1 MMHLRLP
8 RVARLPQ
15 LVAATVILAIMCP
28 TASAVTRVYL
38 IGGQS
43 NAEGTGLCAKLK
55 PPFSDPQKDVR
66 YWNDGWVSL
75 KPGFGHNFNYGDVD
89 PKQFGP
95 EVSFGRA
102 MADALKGDDIYLIKH
117 GVNGAN
123 LAVQYA
129 APGSKGYIDF
139 RKKVKAALANLDDAK
154 IDYEISGMLW
164 MQGQGDSK
172 IAKYAAAYE
181 ANLTKL
187 IATVRKDFKTPKM
200 PFVIGRIMLGSDT
213 RPPGGNAIV
222 RAAQKAIADKD
233 DNVYWFDTD
242 SLQLAYPYHYGTQG
256 QIDLGKLFAEK
267 CLKAILKDVRKRRH
281 R

>member
-1 MMHLRLP
+1 
-8 RVARLPQ
+8 
-15 LVAATVILAIMCP
+15 
-28 TASAVTRVYL
+28 
-38 IGGQS
+38 
-43 NAEGTGLCAKLK
+43 
-55 PPFSDPQKDVR
+55 
-66 YWNDGWVSL
+66 
-75 KPGFGHNFNYGDVD
+75 
-89 PKQFGP
+89 
-95 EVSFGRA
+95 
-102 MADALKGDDIYLIKH
+102 MADALAGDDIYLIKH

-123 LAVQYA
+123 LYKQYA

-181 ANLTKL
+181 ANLTNL

-242 SLQLAYPYHYGTQG
+242 ALQLAYPFHYGTKG
-256 QIDLGKLFAEK
+256 QIDLGRLFAEK
-267 CLKAILKDVRKRRH
+267 CLEAIAKDVKKRNH

>member
-1 MMHLRLP
+1 MHRRRHCVNRLLIY
-8 RVARLPQ
+8 VTLA
-15 LVAATVILAIMCP
+15 VNLAIECP
-28 TASAVTRVYL
+28 TASAITRVFL
-38 IGGQS
+38 LAGQS
-43 NAEGTGLCAKLK
+43 NMEGTGRSTKLT
-55 PPFSDPQKDVR
+55 PPLSDPQKDVW
-66 YWNDGWVSL
+66 YWHDGWVLL

-102 MADALKGDDIYLIKH
+102 MADALTNDDIYLIKH

-129 APGSKGYIDF
+129 APGSKGYIEF
-139 RKKVKAALANLDDAK
+139 RNKVKAALANLDDAN

-172 IAKYAAAYE
+172 IAKYAAAYQ
-181 ANLTKL
+181 ANLTRL
-187 IATVRKDFKTPKM
+187 IATVRMDFNTPEM

-222 RAAQKAIADKD
+222 RAAQQSIANND

-242 SLQLAYPYHYGTQG
+242 SLQLAYPFHYGTKG
-256 QIDLGKLFAEK
+256 QIDLGRLFAK
-267 CLKAILKDVRKRRH
+267 KSLTAITKRKQ
-281 R
+281 